1 MVVRMDFKGR
11 NIISSLDFTREE
23 VERLLDMSIHI
34 EDNKEKYS
42 KIAEG
47 KILATLFFEPSTRTR
62 LSFETS
68 ILRLGGNY
76 IGFSSEDAS
85 STKKGETIADTI
97 KTISNYADLIVMR
110 HSLDGAAKLASKFS
124 KVPIINAGSGSGE
137 HPTQSLLDLLTIR
150 SLKGKID
157 GLSIGLIGDLKNGRT
172 THSLSYLLSLYNVNL
187 YFISP
192 DALSMQFR
200 VKDVLQ
206 RRGCFYKETNK
217 FKKTLPELDV
227 IYMTRVQ
234 KERFSDP
241 EEYEK
246 LKNSY
251 ILDEED
257 LKLIKD
263 DAIIL
268 HPLPRVNEISAA
280 VDKDPRAKYFEQT
293 YYGVMLRKA
302 LVAMILG
309 LIN

>member
-1 MVVRMDFKGR
+1 MVVRMDFRGR

-23 VERLLDMSIHI
+23 VEHLLNMATHI
-34 EDNKEKYS
+34 ENNKEKYA

-76 IGFSSEDAS
+76 IGFSSEDVS
-85 STKKGETIADTI
+85 STKKGETLADTI
-97 KTISNYADLIVMR
+97 KTIANYADLIVMR

-192 DALSMQFR
+192 DALSMQYR
-200 VKDVLQ
+200 VKDILQ
-206 RRGCFYKETNK
+206 RRGCFFKETNK

-241 EEYEK
+241 EEYEN

-251 ILDEED
+251 ILEEED
-257 LKLIKD
+257 LKIIKE

-302 LVAMILG
+302 LLAMILG
-309 LIN
+309 LID